1 MSARSSSSLSLAL
14 AVLLACAAPAGA
26 QIGRSGEPR
35 TSEAGEGAA
44 TKQRG
49 KTGTTDPAQKQAAKT
64 GAPAKKA
71 PPGVPRFSP
80 IVFYL
85 AKGEPHAC
93 GPGCS
98 EWIAAEGV
106 IDGGAAPR
114 LRALLER
121 LGPRKL
127 PIFFHSPG
135 GSVDDAFEIGKLLRA
150 RNMKAGVG
158 RTIPQGCDATGSD
171 AACNALKRAG
181 PPLVADLDTTR
192 THCMSACVYA
202 FVGAAVREVPA
213 AAQLGV
219 HSSRIVVRVKSD
231 RPVPANHPVLRSL
244 VRERQQ
250 AGDARRAAYIRQMGI
265 DKGLLDVIY
274 RTKHEDMHFLSRAEI
289 ARYGIDTREL
299 VERAWTVE
307 FDARRDSAWWTLN
320 QSWPGLAAVKL
331 LYDGRDR
338 NGYRAAF
345 VSFACV
351 SKDHLAV
358 TFGRERT
365 AGEAALLGAIK
376 AVTRGGDF
384 DFAPE
389 VSTVLDTT
397 MRAFAVRR
405 ARVPIALMEA
415 AAAGDT
421 IEITEAA
428 ERASEVPPRVT
439 KLSTFGLARS
449 LRHCNGLASTPSG

>member
-1 MSARSSSSLSLAL
+1 
-14 AVLLACAAPAGA
+14 
-26 QIGRSGEPR
+26 
-35 TSEAGEGAA
+35 
-44 TKQRG
+44 
-49 KTGTTDPAQKQAAKT
+49 
-64 GAPAKKA
+64 
-71 PPGVPRFSP
+71 
-80 IVFYL
+80 
-85 AKGEPHAC
+85 
-93 GPGCS
+93 
-98 EWIAAEGV
+98 
-106 IDGGAAPR
+106 
-114 LRALLER
+114 
-121 LGPRKL
+121 
-127 PIFFHSPG
+127 
-135 GSVDDAFEIGKLLRA
+135 
-150 RNMKAGVG
+150 
-158 RTIPQGCDATGSD
+158 
-171 AACNALKRAG
+171 
-181 PPLVADLDTTR
+181 
-192 THCMSACVYA
+192 
-202 FVGAAVREVPA
+202 VPA
-213 AAQLGV
+213 TAQLGV

-231 RPVPANHPVLRSL
+231 RPVPANHPLLRRL

-250 AGDARRAAYIRQMGI
+250 TGDARRAVYIQQMGI
-265 DKGLLDVIY
+265 GKGLLDVIHQT
-274 RTKHEDMHFLSRAEI
+274 RHEQMHVLSRAEI
-289 ARYGIDTREL
+289 ARYGIDTREV

-307 FDARRDSAWWTLN
+307 IDMRKDSAWWTLD

-345 VSFACV
+345 VSLACV
-351 SKDHLAV
+351 NKDHVAV
-358 TFGRERT
+358 VFGRER
-365 AGEAALLGAIK
+365 AGGDAAFAGPIK

-421 IEITEAA
+421 IELSEAA